1 LGGSLKGKRW
11 WLRLKGKGI
20 IRWIGRRL
28 GQNGIF
34 WWLFGLS
41 QRHLLVAGELL
52 GGGSH
57 GSKGS
62 EGLSDFGGSLL
73 SGSS

>member
-1 LGGSLKGKRW
+1 MKKVGRIVEGKTMVAKTQRKRNHQVDW
-11 WLRLKGKGI
+11 PAAWAK
-20 IRWIGRRL
+20 
-28 GQNGIF
+28 
-34 WWLFGLS
+34 
-41 QRHLLVAGELL
+41 RHLLVAGELL